1 MGAGI
6 KTVRQIKGGQD
17 KKIAGE
23 KKKRTLN
30 FAAYCGERKKRKKAL
45 DFIALWNR
53 FASLMLMS
61 LEETS

>member
-6 KTVRQIKGGQD
+6 KTERQIKGGQD

-30 FAAYCGERKKRKKAL
+30 FAAYCGERKKKKKKKKPL
-45 DFIALWNR
+45 TL
-53 FASLMLMS
+53 LPC
-61 LEETS
+61 ETDLPHSC